1 MFWLFLFYWNSFDQ
15 RKNNYYLINLFIII
29 FIFIFH
35 YNLASSETDAKDYS
49 NVYVLSSSY
58 LMLFGTFHQ
67 SLIEGLIHNKNILL
81 FMPFGLLIFS
91 KLFLKILI
99 KNYPILIFSL
109 IPLGFSIFLFD
120 KVGNNF
126 FRVYYHGYFII
137 IFYAIIFINEKISQ
151 SKVSCIVFAFQYFFD
166 RLFI

>member
-1 MFWLFLFYWNSFDQ
+1 
-15 RKNNYYLINLFIII
+15 
-29 FIFIFH
+29 
-35 YNLASSETDAKDYS
+35 
-49 NVYVLSSSY
+49 
-58 LMLFGTFHQ
+58 
-67 SLIEGLIHNKNILL
+67 
-81 FMPFGLLIFS
+81 MPFGLLIFS

-151 SKVSCIVFAFQYFFD
+151 SKVSCTLYFISPIFFLIDLFYITFNINQSGFFNYFQNDRYDYFSGFY
-166 RLFI
+166 LFNLIFFVIFLINYKKIFYVKKN